1 MKFLTTIQCTA
12 CGTQATRELFERPS
26 SRLSDG
32 RSTQFATCSLCMGA
46 TDHVVL
52 HVTELLERHDPWP
65 WKPHKRSTVEQVIT
79 DHPGSARWACG
90 MLDYG
95 NSPTKPLHLCKD
107 AEALLQRQPRTAKQY
122 V

>member
-26 SRLSDG
+26 SSLSDG
-32 RSTQFATCSLCMGA
+32 RSSRFATCSLCMGA
-46 TDHVVL
+46 TDHIVL
-52 HVTELLERHDPWP
+52 QVLELLQRHDPWP
-65 WKPHKRSTVEQVIT
+65 WKPHKGLTVEQVIT
-79 DHPGSARWACG
+79 DHPGSVRWACG

-95 NSPTKPLHLCKD
+95 NRPTKSLRLDTD
-107 AEALLQRQPRTAKQY
+107 AEALLDRQPRQARAY

>member
-1 MKFLTTIQCTA
+1 MFPARDNILFGLEQVVATPHLGASTTEAQENVAIQVA
-12 CGTQATRELFERPS
+12 
-26 SRLSDG
+26 
-32 RSTQFATCSLCMGA
+32 
-46 TDHVVL
+46 
-52 HVTELLERHDPWP
+52 ELLQRHDPWP

-79 DHPGSARWACG
+79 DHPGSVRWACG